1 MVVLQEEVVEEAE
14 EGLHMISNCCG
25 YKEEFY
31 NIPPAPPGI
40 GGGGGGGGGGG
51 AGMLPDVY
59 MLSGVF
65 RCARVFQSS
74 KKYEAA

>member
-1 MVVLQEEVVEEAE
+1 MVVLQEGVVEEAE
-14 EGLHMISNCCG
+14 EDLHIISHCCG
-25 YKEEFY
+25 YKGWFH

-59 MLSGVF
+59 MLSGVY
-65 RCARVFQSS
+65 RRARVSQSN
-74 KKYEAA
+74 KRYKAD

>member
-1 MVVLQEEVVEEAE
+1 MVVPQEEVVEAE
-14 EGLHMISNCCG
+14 EDLRIISHGCG
-25 YKEEFY
+25 CKEDFH

-65 RCARVFQSS
+65 RCARVSQSN
-74 KKYEAA
+74 KRYVAD